1 MFFGFNP
8 SLRGLRLFRS
18 FTPLL
23 VFAASTIVVS
33 AQAPEPS
40 RQGLIEQAQ
49 AEKVKDLHPYVLTK
63 GERLMN
69 KVEDITVN
77 GGLHWHQYFES
88 AYRGAGLTLG
98 AGYMHHVS
106 SYNLV
111 DVRGSYS
118 ILGYKRMEAEFI
130 APRIFQRR
138 GDLSILGGYREATQ
152 VAFYGLGTNS
162 EKDNRT
168 NYLFKQPYLSGLMTL
183 WPTRKLLMLRGG
195 VEATQWTIN
204 PGEGSFPSI
213 ETAYTPQTLPGVDAK
228 VTYLHT
234 QGTVGF
240 DWRPS
245 RDYARRGG
253 FYGVT
258 LHDYTD
264 NDEAFGFRQVDYE
277 VIQHFPIL
285 RETWAISLRG
295 LVQTTTRKD
304 GQEIPFFLLP
314 SLGGGHNMKGYESY
328 RFRDRNSL
336 LLQGEWRIM
345 VNRFMDTA
353 FFYDAGKVAERT
365 SDLDLDG
372 LTHDYG
378 VGVRF
383 HSPFSTLFRVD
394 LAKSPEGLRLVFA
407 SSAPF

>member
-1 MFFGFNP
+1 MRFLAAVAIFAG
-8 SLRGLRLFRS
+8 
-18 FTPLL
+18 TTTA
-23 VFAASTIVVS
+23 VF
-33 AQAPEPS
+33 AQAPEQT
-40 RQGLIEQAQ
+40 REAVVEQEQ
-49 AEKVKDLHPYVLTK
+49 AEKVKTLHPYVLTT

-69 KVEDITVN
+69 KVEDITVY
-77 GGLHWHQYFES
+77 GGLHWHPFFES
-88 AYRGAGLTLG
+88 AHVGAGFTLG

-106 SYNLV
+106 PYNLI

-118 ILGYKRMEAEFI
+118 ILGYTRAEAEFI
-130 APRIFQRR
+130 APRMFQRR
-138 GDLSILGGYREATQ
+138 AELSVLGGYREATQ
-152 VAFYGLGTNS
+152 VAFYGFGTDS
-162 EKDNRT
+162 VKENRA

-195 VEATQWTIN
+195 LEASQWTQN
-204 PGEGSFPSI
+204 PGEGSFPSV
-213 ETAYTPQTLPGVDAK
+213 ETVYRPETLPGLGARIK
-228 VTYLHT
+228 YLHT

-240 DWRPS
+240 DWRPA

-253 FYGVT
+253 FYGIT
-258 LHDYTD
+258 LHNYFD

-277 VIQHFPIL
+277 VLQHFPIL

-295 LVQTTTRKD
+295 LVQTTFTKPD
-304 GQEIPFFLLP
+304 QQIPFFLLP
-314 SLGGGHNMKGYESY
+314 SLGGGHNLRGYESY

-353 FFYDAGKVAERT
+353 FFYDAGKVAARRE
-365 SDLDLDG
+365 DLNLEG

-378 VGVRF
+378 FGVRF
-383 HSPFSTLFRVD
+383 HSPIANFFRVD